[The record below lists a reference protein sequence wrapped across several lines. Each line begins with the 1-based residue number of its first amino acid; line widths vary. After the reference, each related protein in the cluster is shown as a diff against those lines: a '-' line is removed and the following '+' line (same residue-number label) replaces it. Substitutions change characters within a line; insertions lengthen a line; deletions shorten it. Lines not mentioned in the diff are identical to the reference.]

1 MIKYLIRYILNQD
14 YLLYLNPRSFM
25 INYNSEPLISVGILT
40 DKKIRFE
47 LYGDFS
53 SFGFKH
59 FFSGRF
65 EAEIIN
71 DRIVCKSDKDKIEIT
86 DEIIFE
92 PQDPDSESFLLR
104 DVIIGVQFH
113 WERKEKQRFT
123 HSLKLIKDGDKI
135 AAINIIPIEK
145 YLTSVISS
153 EMSAKCS
160 LPMLQA
166 TAVVS
171 RSWLLAQIEKSKTIK
186 KEHINYHT
194 GFQSEDEII
203 KWYDREDHKLFDV
216 CADDHCQRYQGV
228 TKVTSEAAKKA
239 VEQTSGLVLLE
250 EDKILDARFSKSCG
264 GISEA
269 FENVWE
275 PVKHPSLSAIYDYK
289 FISDDFDDDFS
300 KEKNA
305 EKWIK
310 GNPPAFCNTQDQK
323 ILNQILLDYDQ
334 ETKDFYRWKVEYTQ
348 NQISELIKRKSGIN
362 FGQIKDLIPVQR
374 GFSSRLIKLKIVGT
388 KKTLTIGKELEI
400 RRTLSETHLYSS
412 AFVVEKH
419 GNIDGVPEKFV
430 LYGAGWGHG
439 VGLCQIGAAVMA
451 EQGYQFDEILV
462 HYFKGADLKKIY

>member
-1 MIKYLIRYILNQD
+1 MQGYEN
-14 YLLYLNPRSFM
+14 
-25 INYNSEPLISVGILT
+25 EPHISVGILT
-40 DKKIRFE
+40 ESKIKFE
-47 LYGDFS
+47 LYGEYS
-53 SFGFKH
+53 SYGFKH

-71 DRIVCKSDKDKIEIT
+71 DRIVCKGDKDTIEIS

-92 PQDPDSESFLLR
+92 PQEPDNESFLIR
-104 DVIIGVQFH
+104 DVVIGVKFH

-123 HSLKLIKDGDKI
+123 HSLKLIKDNGKI
-135 AAINIIPIEK
+135 TAINIVPIEK
-145 YLTSVISS
+145 YLMSVISS

-160 LPMLQA
+160 LQMLKA

-171 RSWLLAQIEKSKTIK
+171 RSWLLAQIEKSKQIK
-186 KEHINYHT
+186 SVHSDYKTKHYT
-194 GFQSEDEII
+194 EDELI

-228 TKVTSEAAKKA
+228 TKMTSEAARKA
-239 VEQTSGLVLLE
+239 VEQTAGIVLVE
-250 EDKILDARFSKSCG
+250 NDKILDARFSKSCG

-275 PVKHPSLSAIYDYK
+275 PVKHPSLSSVYDYK
-289 FISDDFDDDFS
+289 YIADDFNDDFS
-300 KEKNA
+300 EEINA

-310 GNPPAFCNTQDQK
+310 ASPPAFCNTSDPK

-348 NQISELIKRKSGIN
+348 TQLSDLIKRKSGID
-362 FGQIKDLIPVQR
+362 FGSIIDLIPIER
-374 GFSSRLIKLKIVGT
+374 GFSARLVKLKIVGT

-412 AFVVEKH
+412 GFIIEKTDIVE
-419 GNIDGVPEKFV
+419 GIPEKFI
-430 LYGAGWGHG
+430 LRGAGWGHG

-451 EQGYQFDEILV
+451 EQGYQFDEIAI
-462 HYFKGADLKKIY
+462 HYFKDAVIKKIY